1 MRPVKEGVADTQL
14 QLWGGPALFD
24 MGKSGR
30 VNLYINKAGG
40 RMDDQQDNIL
50 VQLAPRCK

>member
-40 RMDDQQDNIL
+40 QVDDQQDNIL